1 MSPLCLIM
9 PGALSCG
16 LHTENFEQ
24 REGRG
29 SLDLGKE
36 SKHFLL
42 ISGFVEALCL
52 EALWPVGIDA
62 FCLLSK

>member
-1 MSPLCLIM
+1 MSPLRLVM

-16 LHTENFEQ
+16 LHAENFKQ

-29 SLDLGKE
+29 FLNLGKE
-36 SKHFLL
+36 SKHILL
-42 ISGFVEALCL
+42 IAGFVEALCL